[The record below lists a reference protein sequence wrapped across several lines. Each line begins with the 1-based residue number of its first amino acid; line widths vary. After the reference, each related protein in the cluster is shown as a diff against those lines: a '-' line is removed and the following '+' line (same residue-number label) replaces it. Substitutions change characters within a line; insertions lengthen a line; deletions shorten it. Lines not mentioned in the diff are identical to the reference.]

1 MKKIIIKAK
10 KGYRYSWEIEVQD
23 VIFVAFCCLITG
35 ACIIR
40 ALI

>member
-1 MKKIIIKAK
+1 MKKIIIKTK
-10 KGYRYSWEIEVQD
+10 KGYRYSWEPEVQD
-23 VIFVAFCCLITG
+23 VIFVAFCCLIIG